1 MQRIPCKQ
9 HSKRQHNKTL
19 STLLRPLKMIL
30 LGRLAQHIIDANHPT
45 SSQPTSSSSFPLT
58 EIRFSTAIALPTKP
72 QPKICQLRELLVL
85 YASCQK
91 PECLQAKATPFA
103 VASLTGDFT
112 SCFVPLFCP
121 ASGTPKIS
129 YGILESLPL

>member
-19 STLLRPLKMIL
+19 RTLLKPLKIIS
-30 LGRLAQHIIDANHPT
+30 LGSLAQHITDASHPT
-45 SSQPTSSSSFPLT
+45 SSQLNSTSSFPLT
-58 EIRFSTAIALPTKP
+58 EIRFSTGIALPTKP

-91 PECLQAKATPFA
+91 PECLQAKAFQFA
-103 VASLTGDFT
+103 VASLTGDFI

-121 ASGTPKIS
+121 RSGTPKIS
-129 YGILESLPL
+129 YGMPGSLPL